1 LQKFKILESIIKS
14 WLRGKLY
21 MKTYQTEQ
29 IRNIAL
35 VGHGSCGKTTLT
47 EAILFATGVTT
58 RQGRVDDGNTVSDF
72 NKEEIARKV
81 SIGTSV
87 IPIEY
92 DNIKINFVDTPGYFD
107 FVGEVYGA
115 LRASEGVLIMVNA
128 SAGVEVGTEK
138 SWKYTEEYNLPRA
151 IYVNKMDKEN
161 VDFNKIL
168 DAVKSQFGD
177 KVVPFTLP
185 IGEGVGFKGI
195 VDVIEEVAYVY
206 NGKNSKKVDI
216 PAGLQSEIESIK
228 ESLMEK
234 VAETDEE
241 LMEKYFE
248 GEAFTKEEIRKGI
261 KDAIRNR
268 DLVPVIIGSA
278 EKTIGI
284 DVLLNLIKNY
294 MPSPAEI
301 GSAVGYKDEEKV
313 ERKLDVKEPFSAL
326 VFKTIVDPFVGKLS
340 IFKVLSGKITKDQEI
355 YNSSKDESEK
365 LGGLFVLRGKNQIE
379 VSEIVAGDIGATS
392 KLQYTQTGDT
402 LCDKLNRIVY
412 ENINYPKPTLYLAVQ
427 PKAKGDEEKIS
438 AALSRLT
445 DEDPTFITERNAE
458 TKQLLIG
465 GQGNMQLAVIID
477 KLKNQFGVEVT
488 LTKPKVAYRETIKG
502 TASVQGKH
510 KKQSGGAGQYG
521 DVHIRFEPCES
532 DFEFEEEVFGG
543 AVPKNFF
550 PAVEKGLRE
559 SLEHGVLAGY
569 PVVNVKATL
578 FDGSYHPV
586 DSNEMAFKIAA
597 SLAFK
602 KGMEQA
608 KPILLEPIMRV
619 EILIPEEYMGD
630 VMGDMNKR
638 RGRILGMEPQED
650 GTQLV
655 IAEAPQA
662 ELFEYAIDLRS
673 MTQARGSFTMEFLR
687 YEEVPANIAE
697 KIIEEAKKAE

>member
-1 LQKFKILESIIKS
+1 
-14 WLRGKLY
+14 

-35 VGHGSCGKTTLT
+35 IGHGSCGKTTLT

-115 LRASEGVLIMVNA
+115 LRASESVLILVDA

-138 SWKYTEEYNLPRA
+138 SWKYAEEYNLPRA

-161 VDFNKIL
+161 VEFNKVL
-168 DAVKSQFGD
+168 DAISNQFGN

-195 VDVIEEVAYVY
+195 VDVIEEVAYEY

-216 PAGLQSEIESIK
+216 PAELHSEIESIK
-228 ESLMEK
+228 DSLMEK

-248 GEAFTKEEIRKGI
+248 GEAFTQEEIRKGI
-261 KDAIRNR
+261 KAAIRNR
-268 DLVPVIIGSA
+268 DLIPVIIGSA
-278 EKTIGI
+278 EKTMGM
-284 DVLLNLIKNY
+284 DVLLNFIKNY
-294 MPSPAEI
+294 MPNPAEI
-301 GSAVGYKDEEKV
+301 GSVVGYKDEEKV
-313 ERKLDVKEPFSAL
+313 ERKLDAKEPFSAL

-355 YNSSKDESEK
+355 YNSSKDENEK

-392 KLQYTQTGDT
+392 KLQYTQTGNT
-402 LCDKLNRIVY
+402 LCDKFNTIVY
-412 ENINYPKPTLYLAVQ
+412 DKINYPKPTLYLAVE

-445 DEDPTFITERNAE
+445 DEDPTFVVERNAE

-477 KLKNQFGVEVT
+477 KLKNQFGVEVN

-521 DVHIRFEPCES
+521 DVHIRFEPSEK
-532 DFEFEEEVFGG
+532 DFEFAEEVFGG

-569 PVVNVKATL
+569 PVVNIKATL

-608 KPILLEPIMRV
+608 KPVLLEPIMRV

-638 RGRILGMEPQED
+638 RGRILGMEPQGD